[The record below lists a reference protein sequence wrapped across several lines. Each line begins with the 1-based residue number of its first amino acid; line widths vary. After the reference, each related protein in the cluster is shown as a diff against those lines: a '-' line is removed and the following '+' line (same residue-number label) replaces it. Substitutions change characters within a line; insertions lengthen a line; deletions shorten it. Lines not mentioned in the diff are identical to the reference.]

1 MAPTLMEPSVRLD
14 NLAARGTERSES
26 ALGFRPVIIDRDERS
41 GLEPLRRLISRG
53 SSSEDGSDKMINA
66 IITILVL
73 AFVSIILISTLYFF
87 RRSRRMQKL
96 RNESLPTYNEA
107 SKEPMLQHS
116 LTIETKHNGRSS
128 VVVIGRDGQP
138 MLQNPNSPPDSPDN
152 VPEIHITF
160 PDEHDNDGQRKSGRV
175 LIVRVGDNAAVGLE
189 PVREEQ
195 LPAYEK
201 EAKGQF
207 QSIDMDKIGGLKE
220 KDHNLFQ

>member
-1 MAPTLMEPSVRLD
+1 MAPTAPLD
-14 NLAARGTERSES
+14 NFAPRAES
-26 ALGFRPVIIDRDERS
+26 ALALRPIIMERDDTS
-41 GLEPLRRLISRG
+41 GLEPIRRLVSR
-53 SSSEDGSDKMINA
+53 SEDGSDKMINA
-66 IITILVL
+66 LITILVL

-116 LTIETKHNGRSS
+116 LMIETKHNGRSS

-160 PDEHDNDGQRKSGRV
+160 PDEHDDDGRRKSGRV

-220 KDHNLFQ
+220 KDRDMFQ

>member
-1 MAPTLMEPSVRLD
+1 MAPTVPLE
-14 NLAARGTERSES
+14 NFAARATGRTKT
-26 ALGFRPVIIDRDERS
+26 ALALRPIIMERDERS
-41 GLEPLRRLISRG
+41 GLEPLRRLVSR
-53 SSSEDGSDKMINA
+53 SSSEDGSDKMINILIA
-66 IITILVL
+66 ILVL
-73 AFVSIILISTLYFF
+73 AFVSIILVSTLYFF

-128 VVVIGRDGQP
+128 VIVIGRDGQP

-160 PDEHDNDGQRKSGRV
+160 PDEHDDEGQRKSGRV

-207 QSIDMDKIGGLKE
+207 QSIDMNKIGGLKE
-220 KDHNLFQ
+220 KDRDMFQ

>member
-1 MAPTLMEPSVRLD
+1 MAPTVPLE
-14 NLAARGTERSES
+14 NFAARGTGRTKT
-26 ALGFRPVIIDRDERS
+26 ALALRPIIMERDERS
-41 GLEPLRRLISRG
+41 GLEPLRRLVSR
-53 SSSEDGSDKMINA
+53 SSSEDGSDKMINILIA
-66 IITILVL
+66 ILVL
-73 AFVSIILISTLYFF
+73 AFVSIILVSTLYFF

-96 RNESLPTYNEA
+96 RNESLPTYSEA

-160 PDEHDNDGQRKSGRV
+160 PDEHDDEGQRKSGRV

-220 KDHNLFQ
+220 KDRDMFQ